1 MTDPHDIKRPQRP
14 PGDPRA
20 SEHAQH
26 DARQSAGRPPT
37 ATLAVL
43 LWMIAAGVLVQA
55 ALAGLFLSGV
65 ANARLAHTIVGWLL
79 PFAALVP
86 AVLAGIKRSAGQVS
100 RPVAIWTGLLPVGLW
115 VQEMLGHVPAPV
127 TTAIHVPLGVTLFGG
142 SIALA
147 IAARRPV
154 TPALRPTSR

>member
-1 MTDPHDIKRPQRP
+1 MTDPYDTKRPQRP
-14 PGDPRA
+14 PRDPGA
-20 SEHAQH
+20 FEQAQH
-26 DARQSAGRPPT
+26 NARQPANRPPT

-43 LWMIAAGVLVQA
+43 LWVIAAGVLTQA
-55 ALAGLFLSGV
+55 VLAGLFISGV

-79 PFAALVP
+79 PFAALIP

-100 RPVAIWTGLLPVGLW
+100 RPVAIWAGLLPVGLW

-147 IAARRPV
+147 IAARRPA
-154 TPALRPTSR
+154 TPALRRPSQ